1 MKNIL
6 VQMHLLY
13 RVSLKGHHSKVKE
26 EPMLPLSF
34 WLIKNLQM
42 VMLVSYIMLIIW
54 NLKKLMDPMKKLNIC
69 CPIHTDSKTIF
80 MLEVN
85 PTALISLSRDMA
97 KPMSIDLN
105 NGMNW
110 EEALYLRLRRYWWF
124 LMVVN
129 VLLQLLYCLE
139 HTVDKKRSLT
149 FLTIY
154 VEWLSSNWMIT
165 LNWKENT
172 LLQA

>member
-1 MKNIL
+1 MINIL

-34 WLIKNLQM
+34 WLIKNSQM
-42 VMLVSYIMLIIW
+42 VMSASYIMLIIW
-54 NLKKLMDPMKKLNIC
+54 NLKKLMDHMKKLNIWF
-69 CPIHTDSKTIF
+69 PIHTDSITIF
-80 MLEVN
+80 MLGVK

-97 KPMSIDLN
+97 KLMSIDLN

-110 EEALYLRLRRYWWF
+110 EEALNLRLRRYWWF